1 MDHSSI
7 QTFSLLRPTVLVL
20 VLIQII
26 ILYGGAPRRGIIVS
40 KTMIM
45 GCISASCVGDVGKIE

>member
-7 QTFSLLRPTVLVL
+7 QTFSLLRPTVL